1 MRLSNILLVLLLLV
15 AGHFCYAQEVALDP
29 GPIVVPP
36 EWLLNA
42 LDMLYSLPVLGPIV
56 VVAVQWG
63 GVIAMILTSL
73 VGFLL
78 TVLKALSKVLE
89 LAQLVKYADMIKK
102 FEASKVMYWL
112 RAFSN
117 IPPKKKLDVKP

>member
-1 MRLSNILLVLLLLV
+1 MKHFSSILLLVLMFFACSV
-15 AGHFCYAQEVALDP
+15 GMAQEVALDP

-36 EWLLNA
+36 EWLLST
-42 LDMLYSLPVLGPIV
+42 LDMLYSIPVLGPIV

-78 TVLKALSKVLE
+78 TVIKALSRVLAMTQ
-89 LAQLVKYADMIKK
+89 LAKYGDILKA
-102 FEASKVMYWL
+102 FESGKIMYWL

-117 IPPKKKLDVKP
+117 LPPKKIEEKK

>member
-1 MRLSNILLVLLLLV
+1 MKVSNLLLIVLMFF
-15 AGHFCYAQEVALDP
+15 ACSFAMAQEVALDP

-36 EWLLNA
+36 EWLLST
-42 LDMLYSLPVLGPIV
+42 LDMLYSIPVLGPIV

-78 TVLKALSKVLE
+78 TVIKALSRVLAMTQ
-89 LAQLVKYADMIKK
+89 LAKYSDMLKM
-102 FEASKVMYWL
+102 FESSKVMYWL

-117 IPPKKKLDVKP
+117 LPPKKIEEKK